1 MSAGL
6 KAAVVVLPFLVAF
19 LFIRSCS
26 EGEAERWR
34 DRIREH
40 DPEAVLGIEE
50 DDLIVIAPSLAEA
63 AKAAATVRGFRR
75 ALVEDY
81 GDLLGRPRQHRLV
94 VVQFSSV
101 DRLQQYAGDRMLHD
115 PERADVLQG
124 YTDPQHGAIFLP
136 PESESRTLRHEVVHW
151 VVDTAHGGSAPYS
164 PWLNE
169 GLAQLF
175 EIFDPDARPPVEP
188 GIGPVDRADMEDVLL
203 DDTLDVDRLIRLED
217 YRDFTVVDGAR
228 NYLEAL
234 VLTAFL
240 FLERPREKLLAYLRL
255 ERESE
260 VDRPMAFHTA
270 FRDETF
276 ERDLRAFIARMKR

>member
-1 MSAGL
+1 MRAGL

-26 EGEAERWR
+26 AGEAERWR

-40 DPEAVLGIEE
+40 DPEAVLGVEE
-50 DDLIVIAPSLAEA
+50 DDLIVIAPSPAEA
-63 AKAAATVRGFRR
+63 AAAAATVRGFRR
-75 ALVEDY
+75 ALVDQY

-94 VVQFSSV
+94 VVQFSSG
-101 DRLQQYAGDRMLHD
+101 DRLRHYAGDRMLHD
-115 PERADVLQG
+115 PEQADILQG
-124 YTDPQHGAIFLP
+124 YTDPEHGAIFLP
-136 PESESRTLRHEVVHW
+136 PESEPKTLRHEVVHW
-151 VVDTAHGGSAPYS
+151 VVDTAHRGTAPYS

-175 EIFDPDARPPVEP
+175 EIFDPDAWPPVEP
-188 GIGPVDRADMEDVLL
+188 GIGPEDRVDMGERLPDN
-203 DDTLDVDRLIRLED
+203 TLDVDRLIRLED
-217 YRDFTVVDGAR
+217 YRDFTVVDGER

-240 FLERPREKLLAYLRL
+240 FLERPREKLLKYLRL
-255 ERESE
+255 ERGTD
-260 VDRPMAFHTA
+260 VGRPMAFHTA

-276 ERDLRAFIARMKR
+276 DRDLRAFIARTKR